1 MEVIF
6 VICLVSNYLTCPIKL
21 IVFKDL
27 RAMFHSSTLLFLY
40 QFYYESNSRTHGKRL
55 IKYGYA
61 ACETHSMRQLH
72 TLWTFTMYNS
82 ILF

>member
-27 RAMFHSSTLLFLY
+27 RAMFYSSTLLFLY
-40 QFYYESNSRTHGKRL
+40 QFLLIYYSRLYGKRL
-55 IKYGYA
+55 MNCGYA
-61 ACETHSMRQLH
+61 ACVAHSMRQLH
-72 TLWTFTMYNS
+72 TLRHS
-82 ILF
+82 

>member
-27 RAMFHSSTLLFLY
+27 RAMFYSSTLY
-40 QFYYESNSRTHGKRL
+40 FYENIFIIIFVFKL
-55 IKYGYA
+55 I
-61 ACETHSMRQLH
+61 
-72 TLWTFTMYNS
+72 
-82 ILF
+82 